1 MSGPGFAL
9 TIGLAFVYAFV
20 SKLNVISL
28 IPEFWWMSFA
38 GGVSISYV
46 FLEIFP
52 ELSHAQQGVEHS
64 QAPAVDYFE
73 SHVYLSL

>member
-9 TIGLAFVYAFV
+9 AVGLAFVHAFV
-20 SKLNVISL
+20 SKLNVVSF
-28 IPEFWWMSFA
+28 IPEFRWMSFA

-52 ELSHAQQGVEHS
+52 ELSHAQEVVEHS
-64 QAPAVDYFE
+64 QGPIITYVENLVF
-73 SHVYLSL
+73 LL